1 MVYLGTKV
9 RNFFEITNVCFK
21 PYIKKNKYDLL
32 PSEYCLIIINNIFN
46 KYYLQIYRYENMKII
61 NNCFIVFNEYEMLE
75 ETIIQL
81 NDQKVD
87 TYFYVDDLFYEPI
100 VNRLK
105 FDFYDEHFHYL
116 NEVTLNETD

>member
-1 MVYLGTKV
+1 M
-9 RNFFEITNVCFK
+9 
-21 PYIKKNKYDLL
+21 KYWG
-32 PSEYCLIIINNIFN
+32 F
-46 KYYLQIYRYENMKII
+46 
-61 NNCFIVFNEYEMLE
+61 VNEYEMLE

-87 TYFYVDDLFYEPI
+87 TYFYVDDLFYESI